1 MADYTPAPGTCA
13 LCGDKFSGRP
23 VSGEYCSKHCGG
35 AARYGFAGPVRCRG
49 CGKRMHA
56 SRNTRRDGLNRCRE
70 CSRHGQGGY
79 KRGCR
84 CDQCVSEKREAMRDY
99 FTRHRDEHGVSWTT
113 SRKRRIKDETGF
125 RPGLAGGSLWIDARV
140 RLALYER
147 DNWTCHLCGDSVN
160 PDADFNANDYPSLDH
175 LTPRSLGGS
184 DEPDNL
190 RTAHRGCNAR
200 RGVRDVEEVLPSGR
214 KEATPAG
221 SRSRA

>member
-13 LCGDKFSGRP
+13 LCGDKFSGVP
-23 VSGEYCSKHCGG
+23 VSGEYCSEHCGG

-56 SRNTRRDGLNRCRE
+56 SRTTRRDGLNRCRE
-70 CSRHGQGGY
+70 CSRHGVGGY

-84 CDQCVSEKREAMRDY
+84 CEVCIGAKREHMRAFNDKV
-99 FTRHRDEHGVSWTT
+99 RAEHGT
-113 SRKRRIKDETGF
+113 SYKNFRAKRERERTGI
-125 RPGLAGGSLWIDARV
+125 RPDSAGGSLWIGTRDRM
-140 RLALYER
+140 ALYER
-147 DNWTCHLCGDSVN
+147 DNWTCHLCGEPVD
-160 PDADFNANDYPSLDH
+160 PRADFNANDYPSLDH
-175 LTPRSLGGS
+175 VTPRSLGGS